1 MLTNRILYIFIKS
14 QCIFKTI
21 FSWYNDIQIRKEWRN
36 HAVKIAICDDSQR
49 YLEYISDLTR
59 EWAGQRQLSIQ
70 IECFPS
76 AEAFLFRYTED
87 KTYDL
92 LLLDIEMD
100 HIDGISLAKH
110 IREENDTVQIVFITG
125 YSEYIAEG
133 YEVAALHYLM
143 KPVNPEKLFSVLDRA
158 TQKLLSNEKCLNLMF
173 SGEMARIPLH
183 QIRYIDV
190 HQNYVTIHSKQDY
203 TLKRTLSDLETML
216 DERFFRA
223 GRSLIVNLGYI
234 SRVTK
239 TDVYLSEGTTLPLPR
254 GTYEALNRAII
265 KHT

>member
-1 MLTNRILYIFIKS
+1 ML
-14 QCIFKTI
+14 
-21 FSWYNDIQIRKEWRN
+21 
-36 HAVKIAICDDSQR
+36 
-49 YLEYISDLTR
+49 
-59 EWAGQRQLSIQ
+59 
-70 IECFPS
+70 
-76 AEAFLFRYTED
+76 
-87 KTYDL
+87 
-92 LLLDIEMD
+92 
-100 HIDGISLAKH
+100 
-110 IREENDTVQIVFITG
+110 
-125 YSEYIAEG
+125 
-133 YEVAALHYLM
+133 
-143 KPVNPEKLFSVLDRA
+143 
-158 TQKLLSNEKCLNLMF
+158 